1 MIHEALQTFKYIRQI
16 PIADILRHPQLL
28 PKFLHILEAEK
39 ENLVTVS
46 LTIPPDVKLD
56 LERKLTDAFSS
67 DNFTEAAKAWNVERS
82 LVIQETLE
90 QHLIPAGVKWLRE
103 VLRDEAED
111 LVAKDC
117 GEKLRKVSRRFMR
130 ELRSANSPY

>member
-1 MIHEALQTFKYIRQI
+1 MIHEALQSFKYIRQK
-16 PIADILRHPQLL
+16 PIADMFCTSQ
-28 PKFLHILEAEK
+28 FLHILEAER

-46 LTIPPDVKLD
+46 LTIPPDAKLD

-67 DNFTEAAKAWNVERS
+67 DNFSEAAKAWNAERS

-103 VLRDEAED
+103 VLRDEVED
-111 LVAKDC
+111 LVAKEC
-117 GEKLRKVSRRFMR
+117 GKRLRTVSRGFICEFRR
-130 ELRSANSPY
+130 ADS